1 MLLILGIL
9 LGGATTAAEPA
20 MAAANALAPAGAS
33 RPQPQ
38 RGTPSVFQ
46 GTQRIA
52 DGVLPARVAFGGGA
66 WDLVERTSTVV
77 RSVMIILLIASIAT
91 WTIWLVTGIELVRA
105 RKRVRPDLILLRR
118 VDSLAQVRPLHS
130 EAGRLMVEAV
140 QAELQRSPAVHG
152 PTAAEG
158 VKERAAA
165 RLISVETAL
174 GRRMAR
180 MMSFIASIGS
190 TAPFIGLFGTVWGIM
205 ESFIGITNAQ
215 STNLQ
220 VIAPGIADALLTTA
234 MGLATAIPAVLI
246 YNGLLRSITGYRAQL
261 ADLFNAA
268 VCVLSLDLE
277 RRTAAIVEQPVLA
290 RQVSHGI

>member
-1 MLLILGIL
+1 MLLVVGIL
-9 LGGATTAAEPA
+9 LGGTAMAAEPVI
-20 MAAANALAPAGAS
+20 AAPNALSPVGIS
-33 RPQPQ
+33 PPPPQPGTESIPQ
-38 RGTPSVFQ
+38 R
-46 GTQRIA
+46 TQRIA

-66 WDLVERTSTVV
+66 WDLVERTSAVV
-77 RSVMIILLIASIAT
+77 RSVMIILLFASIAT
-91 WTIWLVTGIELVRA
+91 WTTWLVTGIELIRA
-105 RKRVRPDLILLRR
+105 RRRLGPDLALLRR
-118 VDSLAQVRPLHS
+118 VNSLAQVRPILS
-130 EAGRLMVEAV
+130 EAGGLMVEAV
-140 QAELQRSPAVHG
+140 QAELQRSPAMQG
-152 PTAAEG
+152 PTAAQG

-277 RRTAAIVEQPVLA
+277 RRTAAIVEPPVLA
-290 RQVSHGI
+290 RQASHGI